1 MTKKGKKTDQS
12 PRSHKGSIY
21 PQPRDFAGVTFAYEQ
36 RAVSLDHLQLYLAR
50 YSQRQTAVAG
60 RITRSAASQVVE
72 RWKELGWV
80 FCAKPFITPQW
91 VWPSKEGMQA
101 LKLEGPS
108 TTPVVGDFPR
118 YHALTH
124 LRFALEE
131 QYPDARWVSERYL
144 RLNANERFADSDRT
158 RIPDAVQ
165 WRKDGEGEKGYVIRV
180 DVDLFPLREIA
191 DFFEHMLDNYD
202 FIEYYATART
212 LHSVEGGRDM
222 INLDEEDLGR
232 IHITKIEDVG
242 NYTLIG

>member
-1 MTKKGKKTDQS
+1 MKKKVKKTDQP
-12 PRSHKGSIY
+12 PRSHKGSTY

-36 RAVSLDHLQLYLAR
+36 RAVSLDHLQLYLAQ
-50 YSQRQTAVAG
+50 YSQRQTSQAG
-60 RITRSAASQVVE
+60 RITRSAASQVID
-72 RWKELGWV
+72 RWKKLGWV
-80 FCAKPFITPQW
+80 MTAKPFITPQW
-91 VWPSKEGMQA
+91 VWPSREGMQA
-101 LKLEGPS
+101 LHLKGIS

-124 LRFALEE
+124 VRFILEE
-131 QYPDARWVSERYL
+131 QYLDARWVSERYL
-144 RLNANERFADSDRT
+144 RLNAGNRFADTDRT

-165 WRKDGEGEKGYVIRV
+165 WRKDGEQEKGYAIRV
-180 DVDLFPLREIA
+180 DVDLFPHQEIA
-191 DFFEHMLDNYD
+191 DFFEQMLDNYD

-212 LHSVEGGRDM
+212 LHTVEGGRDL